1 MVLYVWRVVEWPALP
16 PWRVVAFGS
25 TALGNVI
32 FHRWL
37 ASQDPNPPSSPTF
50 VIPLELVLGALLL
63 AAVISLIGSALP
75 SRRAVR
81 LQPLDAL
88 RYE

>member
-1 MVLYVWRVVEWPALP
+1 MIP
-16 PWRVVAFGS
+16 P
-25 TALGNVI
+25 
-32 FHRWL
+32 
-37 ASQDPNPPSSPTF
+37 
-50 VIPLELVLGALLL
+50 ELVLGALTL
-63 AAVISLIGSALP
+63 AAVISLIGGALP